1 VGLVAAL
8 DRTQRRHS
16 VLGLPIA
23 IFYKYVDD
31 QGNYLAASITY
42 YAFIAIFPLLL
53 LGSSILGFFLQS
65 DPTLAGNILDSALA
79 NFPIVGDQLGRPG
92 GLKGSVAGVVVG
104 ALAAL
109 YGSLGLG
116 QALQNAM
123 NVAWAVPRNRRPNP
137 IRLRL
142 RSLLLL
148 LTAGAAIL
156 GITTLSLLGT
166 DTEAFGTKANTAL
179 GWVVRVATVLL
190 LGGVLTL
197 IFRLATARR
206 HHLVRAAPGAFATA
220 VMWQALQYAGAL
232 YVDNVIRE
240 THGMNSTFALVL
252 GLIGIIYLA
261 AMMGVV
267 GIQVNVVLAR
277 RLWPRSLA
285 SLFVDNSDLTPADE
299 RAYAGYAQSQQH
311 KSIGSIEVTFRDP
324 ATGEIRFP
332 GDPPGESPASS
343 SGASSGESSGDPP
356 AGSAP
361 AETGGGRDQSG
372 GTGGDPRDGK
382 QPSQTRGLDGARLD
396 QGPVH
401 GHAEE
406 GDA

>member
-1 VGLVAAL
+1 VGLVAAF

-16 VLGLPIA
+16 VLGFPIA
-23 IFYKYVDD
+23 VFYKYVDD
-31 QGNYLAASITY
+31 QGNYLSATITY
-42 YAFIAIFPLLL
+42 YAFISIFPLLL
-53 LGSSILGFFLQS
+53 LGSSILGFFLQN
-65 DPTLAGNILDSALA
+65 DPDLASRLLDSALG

-92 GLKGSVAGVVVG
+92 GLKGSVAGVVIG
-104 ALAAL
+104 TLAAL

-116 QALQNAM
+116 QALQNIM

-148 LTAGAAIL
+148 TTTGLAIL

-166 DTEAFGTKANTAL
+166 DTEAFGTEGNTVMN
-179 GWVVRVATVLL
+179 WVVRVVTVLL
-190 LGGVLTL
+190 LGGVLTV

-220 VMWQALQYAGAL
+220 VMWQGLQFAGAV
-232 YVDNVIRE
+232 YVDKVIRE

-261 AMMGVV
+261 AVMGVI

-285 SLFVDNSDLTPADE
+285 SLFVDNTDLTPADE

-311 KSIGSIEVTFRDP
+311 KTIGSIEVTFRDP
-324 ATGEIRFP
+324 DTGEIRLP
-332 GDPPGESPASS
+332 RDPPGPSATAKPG
-343 SGASSGESSGDPP
+343 SGGDQ
-356 AGSAP
+356 A
-361 AETGGGRDQSG
+361 G
-372 GTGGDPRDGK
+372 GTGGDPGDRE
-382 QPSQTRGLDGARLD
+382 QPAQARGLD
-396 QGPVH
+396 
-401 GHAEE
+401 
-406 GDA
+406 DA

>member
-1 VGLVAAL
+1 M
-8 DRTQRRHS
+8 
-16 VLGLPIA
+16 LGLPIA

-31 QGNYLAASITY
+31 QGNYLSATITY

-53 LGSSILGFFLQS
+53 LGSSILGFFLQN
-65 DPTLAGNILDSALA
+65 DPELAANILDSALA

-92 GLKGSVAGVVVG
+92 GLKGSVAGVVIG
-104 ALAAL
+104 TLTAL
-109 YGSLGLG
+109 YGALGLG

-148 LTAGAAIL
+148 FTTGVAIV

-166 DTEAFGTKANTAL
+166 DTEIFGTEGNTVMN
-179 GWVVRVATVLL
+179 WVVRVATVLV
-190 LGGVLTL
+190 LGGVLTV

-220 VMWQALQYAGAL
+220 VMWQALQYAGTV
-232 YVDNVIRE
+232 YVDHVIRE
-240 THGMNSTFALVL
+240 TNGMNSTFALVL

-261 AMMGVV
+261 TMMGVV
-267 GIQVNVVLAR
+267 GIEVNVVLAR

-285 SLFVDNSDLTPADE
+285 SLFKDNTDLTPADE

-311 KSIGSIEVTFRDP
+311 KTIGSIEVTFRDP
-324 ATGEIRFP
+324 ETGEIRP
-332 GDPPGESPASS
+332 PEDPP
-343 SGASSGESSGDPP
+343 
-356 AGSAP
+356 
-361 AETGGGRDQSG
+361 
-372 GTGGDPRDGK
+372 
-382 QPSQTRGLDGARLD
+382 
-396 QGPVH
+396 
-401 GHAEE
+401 
-406 GDA
+406 